1 MSATLTAAES
11 RGAGG
16 TETSAKRSPRRGRP
30 VNENGRARHRGSRT
44 LWRRM
49 RAVWQLYLLLAPTM
63 VYLAIFKFWPLYGL
77 QIAFRDYNPF
87 DGFAGSPWVGLEHF
101 ERFFTSPQFGEILSN
116 TLTLALTNLA
126 VAFPVPIALALMLNQ
141 MPDGRVRSVIRGVL
155 YSPTFISTVVV
166 VGMLYLLL
174 SPRTGL
180 VNNVIALFGG
190 ERIVFMGSP
199 EWFRP
204 VFVGSTVWQESGFQ
218 MVVYLAAL
226 ASIDPA
232 LHDAAKVDGAN
243 TWQRLRHVDL
253 PGIAPT
259 VAVMFVL
266 AVGNLMNVSY
276 EKAFLMQTA
285 LNIESSQIIQTYVY
299 QVGLQQAQFS
309 YSTAIGLFNSLLNLV
324 LLLTFTRIVSRMQR
338 GGQP

>member
-1 MSATLTAAES
+1 MTAQLQRS
-11 RGAGG
+11 RPARAS
-16 TETSAKRSPRRGRP
+16 SAKASPSRLK
-30 VNENGRARHRGSRT
+30 RAAR
-44 LWRRM
+44 
-49 RAVWQLYLLLAPTM
+49 VWQLYLLLAPTLLYM
-63 VYLAIFKFWPLYGL
+63 AIFKFWPMYGL
-77 QIAFRDYNPF
+77 QIAFRDYNAF
-87 DGFAGSPWVGLEHF
+87 EGFSGSPWVGLKHLA
-101 ERFFTSPQFGEILSN
+101 RFFDSPQFTELISN
-116 TLTLALTNLA
+116 TLTLATTNLV
-126 VAFPVPIALALMLNQ
+126 VAFPVPIVLALMLNQ
-141 MPDGRVRSVIRGVL
+141 LPGGKLRSLVRGIL

-180 VNNVIALFGG
+180 INNAIALFGG
-190 ERIVFMGSP
+190 DRVLFMGSP

-218 MVVYLAAL
+218 MVIYLAAL

-259 VAVMFVL
+259 IAVLFIL

-276 EKAFLMQTA
+276 EKALLMQTP
-285 LNIESSQIIQTYVY
+285 LNIETSQIIQTYVY
-299 QVGLQQAQFS
+299 QAGLQQAQFS
-309 YSTAIGLFNSLLNLV
+309 YSAAIGLFNSLLNLA
-324 LLLTFTRIVSRMQR
+324 LLLTFTRVVSRLQR
-338 GGQP
+338 GGGA